1 MDKIDHCD
9 SDDPSHCKWE
19 NFSLCSTHKNQSIL
33 NLELLET
40 KKVLYLPSDFKS
52 KVKESIASRL
62 ATISSGIT
70 KLEEKKNFYMSQ
82 IEAFHLTAS
91 EKLKN
96 LEEFYQNL
104 QKQCDFEVE
113 NKQFLDFEK
122 MTNNEFLLDMDSDT
136 FDIQKFFTREL
147 FIEKPKNEIFSFEPN
162 QVLDSNYELH
172 IQGHTN
178 HVTAV
183 VLTNDNKYI
192 ISASKD
198 LTIRM

>member
-70 KLEEKKNFYMSQ
+70 KLEEKKNLG
-82 IEAFHLTAS
+82 IPLR
-91 EKLKN
+91 KN
-96 LEEFYQNL
+96 PHFSN
-104 QKQCDFEVE
+104 
-113 NKQFLDFEK
+113 
-122 MTNNEFLLDMDSDT
+122 DSLIT
-136 FDIQKFFTREL
+136 
-147 FIEKPKNEIFSFEPN
+147 
-162 QVLDSNYELH
+162 VCC
-172 IQGHTN
+172 
-178 HVTAV
+178 
-183 VLTNDNKYI
+183 
-192 ISASKD
+192 
-198 LTIRM
+198 